1 MPARRRARRS
11 LEKNEVRA
19 LFKRY
24 HKTRD
29 PAAREELALAHG
41 NLAVYLARRFSDRG
55 EPLEDIIQVAQIG
68 LLKAVDRYDP
78 ARGIEFTTYAT
89 PTIVGEIKR
98 HFRDK
103 LWAIHVPRRLREFN
117 YTLMRA
123 VEELSQRIGRSPTIP
138 EIAEAMGASF
148 DEVLEAME
156 VGRAYSP
163 VSLDAEGPEGDEDH
177 AVSLREAIGA
187 EDQALE
193 HLEDHATLEWALS
206 TLPERP
212 REIVRLRFFEDLSQA
227 EIARRLEISQMHV
240 SRILREA
247 LTRLRDLLA
256 GHPPRDSGAP
266 RDSGPSRSSGSSR
279 SPA

>member
-1 MPARRRARRS
+1 MTTRRRARRPLDKS
-11 LEKNEVRA
+11 EVRA
-19 LFKRY
+19 LFRRLR
-24 HKTRD
+24 KTRD
-29 PAAREELALAHG
+29 PAAREELTLAHES
-41 NLAVYLARRFSDRG
+41 LALYLARKFADRG
-55 EPLEDIIQVAQIG
+55 EPLDDVIQVAQIG
-68 LLKAVDRYDP
+68 LLKAVDRFDP
-78 ARGIEFTTYAT
+78 NRGIEFTTYAT

-123 VEELSQRIGRSPTIP
+123 VEELSQRLGRSPTIP

-148 DEVLEAME
+148 DAVLEAME
-156 VGRAYSP
+156 VGRAYSL
-163 VSLDAEGPEGDEDH
+163 VSLDAEGAESDEDH
-177 AVSLREAIGA
+177 AVSLRDAVGA

-193 HLEDHATLEWALS
+193 HLEDRATLEWALR

-227 EIARRLEISQMHV
+227 EIARRLGISQMHV

-247 LTRLRDLLA
+247 LTRLRALIAD
-256 GHPPRDSGAP
+256 R
-266 RDSGPSRSSGSSR
+266 PSS